1 MKLLKDIIY
10 KTGIEEVIGSTNV
23 AVEKICF
30 DSREVENGSLFI
42 AVSGTQVDG
51 HQYISKCINDGA
63 LAIICEELPEEINDN
78 VTYIRVQS
86 SSAALGVVAAN
97 FYDNPASE
105 IELVGITGTNGK
117 TTTATLLHDLYT
129 QLGHKSGL
137 LSTVVNKIGT
147 EEIPSTHTTPD
158 AVQLNALLRY
168 MISEGCRYCFMEVS
182 SHAIHQNR
190 IAGLDFKGAVFTN
203 ITHDHLD
210 YHKTFDEYLK
220 AKKLFFDCL
229 NDEAFALVNKD
240 DKNGMVMLQNTKA
253 QKVTYSLKSMSD
265 YSCKVIESDFS
276 GMLLN
281 VDGSEVWTKLIGQF
295 NAYNLL
301 AIYSTALLL
310 GEDKLNV
317 LTAMSNLVSV
327 DGRFQYVK
335 SSNNIAGIVDYAHTP
350 DALKNVLKTINDIR
364 TGNEQLITIVGC
376 GGDRDKGK
384 RPIMAQIACEM
395 SDKIILTS
403 DNPRSENPDEII
415 KDMREGVDGVH
426 FKKVLAIVNR
436 EEAIRTACSL
446 AGGGDIILVAG
457 KGHEKYQE
465 INGEKL
471 PFDDMKIIE
480 ETFELM
486 KN

>member
-10 KTGIEEVIGSTNV
+10 KAGIEEVIGSTQV
-23 AVEKICF
+23 AIEKVCF
-30 DSREVENGSLFI
+30 DSRAIEKFTLFI

-51 HQYISKCINDGA
+51 HQFISKGIEAGA
-63 LAIICEELPEEINDN
+63 VAIVCEQFPEEIKAE
-78 VTYIRVQS
+78 VTYIKVVN
-86 SSAALGVVAAN
+86 SSAALGVIAAN
-97 FYDNPASE
+97 FYDNPAAE
-105 IELVGITGTNGK
+105 IKLVGVTGTNGK

-147 EEIPSTHTTPD
+147 QEIEATHTTPD
-158 AVQLNALLRY
+158 AIQLNALLRY
-168 MISEGCRYCFMEVS
+168 MIAEECEYCFMEVS

-190 IAGLDFKGAVFTN
+190 IAGLDFAGGVFTN
-203 ITHDHLD
+203 LSHDHLD

-220 AKKLFFDCL
+220 AKKFFFDGL
-229 NDEAFALVNKD
+229 GESAFALVNKD
-240 DKNGMVMLQNTKA
+240 DKNGLVMLQNTKA
-253 QKVTYSLKSMSD
+253 QKNTYALKSMSD
-265 YSCKVIESDFS
+265 YSCKIVESDFS

-281 VDGSEVWTKLIGQF
+281 VDGSEVWTKLIGKF

-301 AIYSTALLL
+301 AIYSTAILL
-310 GEDKLNV
+310 GQEKLAV
-317 LTAMSNLVSV
+317 LTAISNLVSV

-335 SSNNIAGIVDYAHTP
+335 SQNNIAGIVDYAHTP
-350 DALKNVLKTINDIR
+350 DALQNVLKTINDIR
-364 TGNEQLITIVGC
+364 TGNEKVITIVGC
-376 GGDRDKGK
+376 GGDRDKEK
-384 RPIMAQIACEM
+384 RPIMAKIACEL

-415 KDMREGVDGVH
+415 KDMRQGVEGIY
-426 FKKVLAIVNR
+426 FNKVLAISNR

-446 AGGGDIILVAG
+446 AADGDIILVAG

-471 PFDDMKIIE
+471 PFDDMEILK
-480 ETFELM
+480 ETFQLM
-486 KN
+486 N

>member
-1 MKLLKDIIY
+1 MRLLKDIIY
-10 KTGIEEVIGSTNV
+10 KAGIEEVIGSTQV
-23 AVEKICF
+23 AIEKVCF
-30 DSREVENGSLFI
+30 DSREIEKFSLFI

-51 HQYISKCINDGA
+51 HKYIAKGIEDGA
-63 LAIICEELPEEINDN
+63 IAIVCEQFPEEINDE
-78 VTYIRVQS
+78 VTYVKVKN
-86 SSAALGVVAAN
+86 SSAALGVIAAN
-97 FYDNPASE
+97 FHDNPASE
-105 IELVGITGTNGK
+105 IKLIGITGTNGK

-129 QLGHKSGL
+129 GLGYKCGL

-147 EEIPSTHTTPD
+147 KEIESTHTTPD
-158 AVQLNALLRY
+158 AIQLNALLRY
-168 MISEGCRYCFMEVS
+168 MIAEGCEYCFMEVS

-190 IAGLDFKGAVFTN
+190 IAGLDFTGGVFTN

-220 AKKLFFDCL
+220 AKKFFFDCL
-229 NDEAFALVNKD
+229 SEDAFALVNKD
-240 DKNGMVMLQNTKA
+240 DKNGMVMMQNTKA
-253 QKVTYSLKSMSD
+253 KKVTYALKSMSD

-276 GMLLN
+276 GMQLN
-281 VDGSEVWTKLIGQF
+281 IDGSEIWTKLIGQF

-301 AIYSTALLL
+301 AIYSTAILL
-310 GEDKLNV
+310 GEEKLAV
-317 LTAMSNLVSV
+317 LTAISNLVSV

-335 SSNNIAGIVDYAHTP
+335 SANNIAGIVDYAHTP

-364 TGNEQLITIVGC
+364 TGNEQVITLVGC
-376 GGDRDKGK
+376 GGDRDVEK
-384 RPIMAQIACEM
+384 RPIMAKIACEL

-415 KDMREGVDGVH
+415 KDMRQGVDGVH

-446 AGGGDIILVAG
+446 ANDGDIILVAG

-465 INGEKL
+465 VNGEKL
-471 PFDDMKIIE
+471 PFDDMEILDS
-480 ETFELM
+480 TFKLM
-486 KN
+486 RS

>member
-10 KTGIEEVIGSTNV
+10 KAGIEEVLGSTQV
-23 AVEKICF
+23 AIEKVCF
-30 DSREVENGSLFI
+30 DSREIEKFSLFI

-51 HQYISKCINDGA
+51 HEYIKKGIEDGA
-63 LAIICEELPEEINDN
+63 IAIVCEKFPQEIKEEI
-78 VTYIRVQS
+78 TYIRVQN
-86 SSAALGVVAAN
+86 SSAALGVIAAN
-97 FYDNPASE
+97 FYDNPTSE
-105 IELVGITGTNGK
+105 IKLVGITGTNGK

-137 LSTVVNKIGT
+137 LSTVVNKVGT
-147 EEIPSTHTTPD
+147 KEIESTHTTPD
-158 AVQLNALLRY
+158 AIQLNALLRY
-168 MISEGCRYCFMEVS
+168 MITEECKYCFMEVS

-190 IAGLDFKGAVFTN
+190 IAGLEFTGAVFTN

-220 AKKLFFDCL
+220 AKKFFFDCL
-229 NDEAFALVNKD
+229 SEDAFALVNKD
-240 DKNGMVMLQNTKA
+240 DKNGMVMIQNTQAK
-253 QKVTYSLKSMSD
+253 KVTYALKSMSD
-265 YSCKVIESDFS
+265 YSCKVLESDFT
-276 GMLLN
+276 GMQLN
-281 VDGSEVWTKLIGQF
+281 IDGAEVWTKLIGQF

-301 AIYSTALLL
+301 AIYSAAVLL
-310 GEDKLNV
+310 GEDKLTV
-317 LTAMSNLVSV
+317 LTAISNLVSV
-327 DGRFQYVK
+327 DGRFQYIK
-335 SSNNIAGIVDYAHTP
+335 SSNDIAGIVDYAHTP
-350 DALKNVLKTINDIR
+350 DALKNVLRTINNIR
-364 TGNEQLITIVGC
+364 TGNEQLITLVGC

-384 RPIMAQIACEM
+384 RPIMAQIACEL

-403 DNPRSENPDEII
+403 DNPRTENPDEII
-415 KDMREGVDGVH
+415 KDMRQGIDGIH
-426 FKKVLAIVNR
+426 FNKVLAIVNR

-446 AGGGDIILVAG
+446 SNKGDIILVAG

-471 PFDDMKIIE
+471 PFDDMKILE